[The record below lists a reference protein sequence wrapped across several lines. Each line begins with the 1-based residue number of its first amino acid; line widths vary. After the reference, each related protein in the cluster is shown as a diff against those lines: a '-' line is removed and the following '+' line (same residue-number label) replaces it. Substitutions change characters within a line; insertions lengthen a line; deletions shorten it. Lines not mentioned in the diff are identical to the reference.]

1 MGCELDAPAM
11 QVGCGLRYT
20 PDEESRAVSAAEA
33 PVFFPDGFD
42 GHGYA
47 A

>member
-1 MGCELDAPAM
+1 M
-11 QVGCGLRYT
+11 QVGCGLRYA
-20 PDEESRAVSAAEA
+20 PDLHSRPGAADA

-47 A
+47 P